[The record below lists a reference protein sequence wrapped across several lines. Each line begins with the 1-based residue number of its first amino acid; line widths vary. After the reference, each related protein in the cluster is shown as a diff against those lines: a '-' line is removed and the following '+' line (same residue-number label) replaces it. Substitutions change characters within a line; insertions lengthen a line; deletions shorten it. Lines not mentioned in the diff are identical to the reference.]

1 VHTVTL
7 RLRYVAGVSPA
18 KWLRA
23 WNERRPDL
31 PLEAARVEQ
40 VDQLTELR
48 SVNADVAFVRLPID
62 DDGLHTIELWDELA
76 VVVLPNDHP
85 LAEAESLTLSD
96 LEGDPLAPVQPEA
109 AMTVELVAV
118 GSGHAILPHGVA
130 RLHHRRDVVAI
141 PVTDAPTTR
150 IALVWRVERDDADI
164 QEFVAIVRGRTA
176 RSSRR
181 AESES
186 ADAEPADAVADAT
199 GKGGAKAGTGK
210 GDAKAGTGKGGP
222 KAGTGK
228 GDAKAGTGKGRS
240 GGAKPRTGG
249 KAANRGGRGTGGGT
263 KSGRPGKG
271 SKGGAHGGGKGG
283 RGRGGRGG
291 RGR

>member
-1 VHTVTL
+1 MGAVHAVTL

-18 KWLRA
+18 KWLRVWA
-23 WNERRPDL
+23 ERRPDL
-31 PLEAARVEQ
+31 PIEAARVEQ
-40 VDQLTELR
+40 RDQLTELR
-48 SVNADVAFVRLPID
+48 SGNADVAFVRLPVD
-62 DDGLHTIELWDELA
+62 DDGLHTIEMWDELA
-76 VVVLPNDHP
+76 VAVLSKDHP

-96 LEGDPLAPVQPEA
+96 LESDQPAPAHADA
-109 AMTVELVAV
+109 AMTVELVAA

-164 QEFVAIVRGRTA
+164 QEFVAVVRGRTA
-176 RSSRR
+176 RSSRHEDGE
-181 AESES
+181 A
-186 ADAEPADAVADAT
+186 ADARPTDAAAEGT
-199 GKGGAKAGTGK
+199 GKASGTGSAKAGSGK
-210 GDAKAGTGKGGP
+210 SGKN
-222 KAGTGK
+222 
-228 GDAKAGTGKGRS
+228 
-240 GGAKPRTGG
+240 GAKPRTGG
-249 KAANRGGRGTGGGT
+249 KAANRGKRGTGGGT

-283 RGRGGRGG
+283 RGRGRGG

>member
-1 VHTVTL
+1 MGAVHAVML

-23 WNERRPDL
+23 WGERRPDL
-31 PLEAARVEQ
+31 PIEAARVEQ
-40 VDQLTELR
+40 RDQVTELR
-48 SVNADVAFVRLPID
+48 SGDADVAFVRLPVD

-76 VVVLPNDHP
+76 VVVLSKDHP
-85 LAEAESLTLSD
+85 LAEAESLTLAD
-96 LEGDPLAPVQPEA
+96 LESDPSAPAQHET
-109 AMTVELVAV
+109 AMTVELVAA

-164 QEFVAIVRGRTA
+164 QEFVAVVRGRTA
-176 RSSRR
+176 RSSRQ
-181 AESES
+181 EDGES
-186 ADAEPADAVADAT
+186 ADARAADAAAGT
-199 GKGGAKAGTGK
+199 TGKASGAGSAKAGSGKGGGT
-210 GDAKAGTGKGGP
+210 
-222 KAGTGK
+222 
-228 GDAKAGTGKGRS
+228 S
-240 GGAKPRTGG
+240 GAKPRTGG
-249 KAANRGGRGTGGGT
+249 KAANRGKRGTGGGT

-283 RGRGGRGG
+283 RGRGRGG

>member
-1 VHTVTL
+1 MGAVHAVML

-23 WNERRPDL
+23 WNERRPEL

-40 VDQLTELR
+40 RDQLTELR
-48 SVNADVAFVRLPID
+48 SGDADVAFVRLPID
-62 DDGLHTIELWDELA
+62 DDGLHAIELWDELA
-76 VVVLPNDHP
+76 VAVLPKDHP
-85 LAEAESLTLSD
+85 LAEAEALTLSD
-96 LEGDPLAPVQPEA
+96 LESDPLAPVQPEA
-109 AMTVELVAV
+109 AMTVELVAA

-164 QEFVAIVRGRTA
+164 QEFVAVVRGRTT

-181 AESES
+181 EESE
-186 ADAEPADAVADAT
+186 ADAADAAADGTGQAAGKPVAKGSAKSGT
-199 GKGGAKAGTGK
+199 GKSSAKAGTGK
-210 GDAKAGTGKGGP
+210 KGS
-222 KAGTGK
+222 
-228 GDAKAGTGKGRS
+228 D
-240 GGAKPRTGG
+240 GAKPRTGG
-249 KAANRGGRGTGGGT
+249 KAANRGGRGAGGGT

-271 SKGGAHGGGKGG
+271 SKGGAHGGG
-283 RGRGGRGG
+283 RGG
-291 RGR
+291 RGRKGRGR